1 MYNQHKGSEGV
12 PRGTLLSRLHE
23 LEGLVI
29 KKTHYNDLYLK
40 AQALPEYDTIIVEF
54 LDELQKEIDNLIDLT
69 NDDYAT

>member
-1 MYNQHKGSEGV
+1 MYNQNRRSQTASV
-12 PRGTLLSRLHE
+12 TLLSRLHE

-40 AQALPEYDTIIVEF
+40 ANTLAEYETIIVEF
-54 LDELQKEIDNLIDLT
+54 LDELQQEIDNLIDLT